1 MIPVQLI
8 IAAVIAAVSFATAWT
23 YQGNHYER
31 VIAEQRAAQSVL
43 LVEAHANAKRETERI
58 QEIANA
64 AERKHQG
71 RIADMRKSAAAT
83 AVIADGL
90 RDDLAAA
97 RAAMPGASCDSIRG
111 YSATLSTVFDE
122 CATEVG
128 RLASQADGHAIDTLK
143 LLESWPE
150 YNPQLSKSGPASES
164 QKLVR

>member
-8 IAAVIAAVSFATAWT
+8 IAGVLAVASFGAAWT
-23 YQGNHYER
+23 YQGNRYAS
-31 VIAEQRAAQSVL
+31 ILAE
-43 LVEAHANAKRETERI
+43 RETDHALALAGATRDALAKTI
-58 QEIANA
+58 ALQEIANA
-64 AERKHQG
+64 AERKHQS
-71 RIADMRKSAAAT
+71 RLADLRRDLARTRS
-83 AVIADGL
+83 VADGL